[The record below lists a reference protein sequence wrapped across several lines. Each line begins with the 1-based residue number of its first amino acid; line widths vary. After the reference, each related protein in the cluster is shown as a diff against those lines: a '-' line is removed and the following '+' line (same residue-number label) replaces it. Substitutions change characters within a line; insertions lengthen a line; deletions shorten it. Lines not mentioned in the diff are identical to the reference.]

1 VLKALSVSEFGWI
14 WFLEDQGDNMTKRLE
29 QMRNVALVGHS
40 GCGKTS
46 LAEAILYNT
55 KSVNRLGRV
64 DDGTS
69 TMDFEPEEI
78 KRKVSLGTAFHPFK
92 WKNRRLNLI
101 DTPGENDF
109 ISDTKIC
116 LQAAEGAVVVVD
128 AVDGAKVGTEK
139 VWAFAH
145 DYNLARLIFINKLD
159 RERADFY
166 KVLEDIENTFSI
178 NATPVFLPIGA
189 EDGFTG
195 VVSLIELK
203 AHLYSNDGTGSSKD
217 GDIPSGMSE
226 DVEKWREKMMENIVE
241 VNDDIMEKYLDGQ
254 EITPKEIEE
263 SFVEGVKTGLVVPVI
278 PGSALLN
285 IGVRELLNVIDQ
297 ALPFPNERGTVKGH
311 KVNSE
316 EVVEFEAV
324 DEAPFSALVFK
335 TLADPFAG
343 RLNLFKVMSGKV
355 DSEATVFNATKRTK
369 EKLGQLLLIEGKK
382 QTPVSTVGAGD
393 IAAVAKLKETATGD
407 TFCKEDNPLVFD
419 PAKPLSPTISFAI
432 EATEKENEDKVYSS
446 LSKLM
451 EEDATLK
458 VDRDQSTSQ
467 IILSGTGQIH
477 LENTRDKLKRKF
489 GVEIILKTPKVP
501 YRETIKS
508 AREKIVYRHK
518 KQTGG
523 RGQFAEVQFDIF
535 PLKRG
540 EGFVFDEALVGMN
553 VPRNFVPAVEKGL
566 VEAMRSG
573 VLAGYPVVDL
583 KIRFFD
589 GKSHEV
595 DSSEMAFK
603 IAASMCFKKAVQ
615 EATPILLEP
624 IVSMEIR
631 VPEDAMGDV
640 IGDINGRRGKVL
652 GMDSDGKH
660 QIIRA
665 EVPLA
670 EVLRYSFDL
679 TAMTGGRGSF
689 QMEHSHYE
697 EVPAHLADKIIAAAK
712 GEEG

>member
-1 VLKALSVSEFGWI
+1 
-14 WFLEDQGDNMTKRLE
+14 MTKKVD
-29 QMRNVALVGHS
+29 QIRNVALVGHS

-46 LAEAILYNT
+46 LAEAILYSA
-55 KSVNRLGRV
+55 KSVDRLGRV

-78 KRKVSLGTAFHPFK
+78 KRKVTLGTAFHPYN
-92 WKNRRLNLI
+92 WKNGRFNLI

-116 LQAAEGAVVVVD
+116 LQAAEGTVVVVD
-128 AVDGAKVGTEK
+128 AVDGIKVGTEK
-139 VWAFAH
+139 VWGFAGE
-145 DYNLARLIFINKLD
+145 YSLPRVIFINKLD

-166 KVLEDIENTFSI
+166 KILKEIEDIFSI
-178 NATPVFLPIGA
+178 NVTPIYLPIGA
-189 EDGFTG
+189 ESDFSGI
-195 VVSLIELK
+195 VSLITLQ
-203 AHLYSNDGTGSSKD
+203 AYLYKNDGSGSSKD
-217 GDIPSGMSE
+217 GDIPGPMAE
-226 DVEKWREKMMENIVE
+226 TVDTWREKMMENIVE

-263 SFVEGVKTGLVVPVI
+263 IFIEGVKSGMVVPVI

-285 IGVRELLNVIDQ
+285 IGVKHLLDIIDQ
-297 ALPFPNERGTVKGH
+297 ILPFPSERGKVKGH
-311 KVNSE
+311 KIHSDE
-316 EVVEFEAV
+316 DVEFDAV
-324 DEAPFSALVFK
+324 DDAPFSALVFK

-343 RLNLFKVMSGKV
+343 RLNLFKVMSGKIG
-355 DSEATVFNATKRTK
+355 SESTVFNSTKGVK
-369 EKLGQLLLIEGKK
+369 ERLGQLLSIEGKK
-382 QTPVSTVGAGD
+382 QTPIKTAGAGD
-393 IAAVAKLKETATGD
+393 IAAVAKL
-407 TFCKEDNPLVFD
+407 VFD
-419 PAKPLSPTISFAI
+419 PAQPFSPTISFAI

-446 LSKLM
+446 LAKLM
-451 EEDATLK
+451 EEDPTLK
-458 VDRDQSTSQ
+458 VDRDQSTSE

-489 GVEIILKTPKVP
+489 GVEISLKTPKVP
-501 YRETIKS
+501 YRETVRGAK
-508 AREKIVYRHK
+508 EKIVYRHK

-523 RGQFAEVQFDIF
+523 RGQFAEVHFDIF
-535 PLKRG
+535 PLERG
-540 EGFVFDEALVGMN
+540 EGFVFKEALSGMN
-553 VPRNFVPAVEKGL
+553 VPRNFVPAVEKGI

-573 VLAGYPVVDL
+573 VLAGHPVVDL
-583 KIRFFD
+583 KIRFYD

-624 IVSMEIR
+624 IVSIEIR
-631 VPEDAMGDV
+631 VPEDVMGDV

-652 GMDSDGKH
+652 GMDTEGKH
-660 QIIRA
+660 QIIKA

-679 TAMTGGRGSF
+679 TSITGGRGSF

-697 EVPAHLADKIIAAAK
+697 EVPAQLAEKIIAASK
-712 GEEG
+712 GGTT

>member
-1 VLKALSVSEFGWI
+1 
-14 WFLEDQGDNMTKRLE
+14 MTKKVD
-29 QMRNVALVGHS
+29 QIRNVALVGHS

-46 LAEAILYNT
+46 LAEAILYSA

-78 KRKVSLGTAFHPFK
+78 KRKVTLGTAFHPYN
-92 WKNRRLNLI
+92 WKNGRFNLI

-116 LQAAEGAVVVVD
+116 LQAAEGTVVVVD
-128 AVDGAKVGTEK
+128 AVDGIRVGTEK
-139 VWAFAH
+139 VWGFAGE
-145 DYNLARLIFINKLD
+145 YSLPRVIFINKLD

-166 KVLEDIENTFSI
+166 KILKEIEDIFSI
-178 NATPVFLPIGA
+178 NVTPIYLPIGA
-189 EDGFTG
+189 ESDFSGI
-195 VVSLIELK
+195 VSLITLQ
-203 AHLYSNDGTGSSKD
+203 AYLYKNDGSGSSKD
-217 GDIPSGMSE
+217 GDIPGPMAE
-226 DVEKWREKMMENIVE
+226 TVNTWREKMMENIVE

-263 SFVEGVKTGLVVPVI
+263 IFIEGVKSGMVVPVI

-285 IGVRELLNVIDQ
+285 IGVKHLLDIIDQ
-297 ALPFPNERGTVKGH
+297 VLPFPSERGKVKGH
-311 KVNSE
+311 KIHSDEN
-316 EVVEFEAV
+316 VEFDAV
-324 DEAPFSALVFK
+324 DDAPFSALVFK

-343 RLNLFKVMSGKV
+343 RLNLFKVMSGKIG
-355 DSEATVFNATKRTK
+355 SESTVFNSTKGVK
-369 EKLGQLLLIEGKK
+369 ERLGQLLSIEGKK
-382 QTPVSTVGAGD
+382 QTPIKTAGAGD

-407 TFCKEDNPLVFD
+407 TFCIGDNPVVFD
-419 PAKPLSPTISFAI
+419 PAQPFSPTISFAI

-446 LSKLM
+446 LAKLM
-451 EEDATLK
+451 EEDPTLK
-458 VDRDQSTSQ
+458 VDRDQSTSE

-489 GVEIILKTPKVP
+489 GVEISLKTPKVP
-501 YRETIKS
+501 YRETIRGAK
-508 AREKIVYRHK
+508 EKIIYRHK

-523 RGQFAEVQFDIF
+523 RGQFAEVHFDIF
-535 PLKRG
+535 PLERG
-540 EGFVFDEALVGMN
+540 EGFVFKEALSGMN
-553 VPRNFVPAVEKGL
+553 VPRNFVPAVEKGI

-573 VLAGYPVVDL
+573 VLAGHPVVDL
-583 KIRFFD
+583 KIRFYD

-624 IVSMEIR
+624 IVSIEIR
-631 VPEDAMGDV
+631 VPEDVMGDV

-652 GMDSDGKH
+652 GMDTEGKH
-660 QIIRA
+660 QIIKA

-679 TAMTGGRGSF
+679 TSMTGGRGSF

-697 EVPAHLADKIIAAAK
+697 EVPVQLAEKIIAASK
-712 GEEG
+712 GGTS

>member
-1 VLKALSVSEFGWI
+1 
-14 WFLEDQGDNMTKRLE
+14 MTKKVD
-29 QMRNVALVGHS
+29 QIRNVALVGHS

-46 LAEAILYNT
+46 LAEAILYSA
-55 KSVNRLGRV
+55 KSVDRLGRV

-78 KRKVSLGTAFHPFK
+78 KRKVTLGTAFHPYN
-92 WKNRRLNLI
+92 WKNGRFNLI

-116 LQAAEGAVVVVD
+116 LQAAEGTVVVVD
-128 AVDGAKVGTEK
+128 AVDGIKVGTEK
-139 VWAFAH
+139 VWGFAGE
-145 DYNLARLIFINKLD
+145 YSLPRVIFINKLD

-166 KVLEDIENTFSI
+166 KILKEIEDIFSI
-178 NATPVFLPIGA
+178 NVTPIYLPIGA
-189 EDGFTG
+189 ESDFSGI
-195 VVSLIELK
+195 VSLITLQ
-203 AHLYSNDGTGSSKD
+203 AYLYKNDGSGSSKD
-217 GDIPSGMSE
+217 GDIPGPMAE
-226 DVEKWREKMMENIVE
+226 TVDTWREKMMENIVE

-263 SFVEGVKTGLVVPVI
+263 IFIEGVKSGMVVPVI

-285 IGVRELLNVIDQ
+285 IGVKHLLDIIDQ
-297 ALPFPNERGTVKGH
+297 ILPFPSERGKVKGH
-311 KVNSE
+311 KIHSDE
-316 EVVEFEAV
+316 DVEFDAV
-324 DEAPFSALVFK
+324 DDAPFSALVFK

-343 RLNLFKVMSGKV
+343 RLNLFKVMSGKIG
-355 DSEATVFNATKRTK
+355 SESTVFNSTKGVK
-369 EKLGQLLLIEGKK
+369 ERLGQLLSIEGKK
-382 QTPVSTVGAGD
+382 QTPIKTAGAGD

-407 TFCKEDNPLVFD
+407 TFCIGDNPVVFD
-419 PAKPLSPTISFAI
+419 PAQPFSPTISFAI

-446 LSKLM
+446 LAKLM
-451 EEDATLK
+451 EEDPTLK
-458 VDRDQSTSQ
+458 VDRDQSTSE

-489 GVEIILKTPKVP
+489 GVEISLKTPKVP
-501 YRETIKS
+501 YRETVRGAK
-508 AREKIVYRHK
+508 EKIVYRHK

-523 RGQFAEVQFDIF
+523 RGQFAEVHFDIF
-535 PLKRG
+535 PLERG
-540 EGFVFDEALVGMN
+540 EGFVFKEALSGMN
-553 VPRNFVPAVEKGL
+553 VPRNFVPAVEKGI

-573 VLAGYPVVDL
+573 VLAGHPVVDL
-583 KIRFFD
+583 KIRFYD

-624 IVSMEIR
+624 IVSIEIR
-631 VPEDAMGDV
+631 VPEDVMGDV

-652 GMDSDGKH
+652 GMDTEGKH
-660 QIIRA
+660 QIIKA

-679 TAMTGGRGSF
+679 TSITGGRGSF

-697 EVPAHLADKIIAAAK
+697 EVPAQLAEKIIAASK
-712 GEEG
+712 RGTT

>member
-1 VLKALSVSEFGWI
+1 
-14 WFLEDQGDNMTKRLE
+14 MTKKVD
-29 QMRNVALVGHS
+29 QIRNVALVGHS

-46 LAEAILYNT
+46 LAEAILYSA
-55 KSVNRLGRV
+55 KSVDRLGRV

-78 KRKVSLGTAFHPFK
+78 KRKVTLGTAFHPYN
-92 WKNRRLNLI
+92 WKNGRFNLI

-116 LQAAEGAVVVVD
+116 LQAAEGTVVVVD
-128 AVDGAKVGTEK
+128 AVDGIKVGTEK
-139 VWAFAH
+139 VWGFAGE
-145 DYNLARLIFINKLD
+145 YSLPRVIFINKLD

-166 KVLEDIENTFSI
+166 KILKEIEDIFSI
-178 NATPVFLPIGA
+178 NVTPIYLPIGA
-189 EDGFTG
+189 ESDFSGI
-195 VVSLIELK
+195 VSLITLQ
-203 AHLYSNDGTGSSKD
+203 AYLYKNDGSGSSKD
-217 GDIPSGMSE
+217 GDIPGPMAE
-226 DVEKWREKMMENIVE
+226 TVDTWREKMMENIVE

-263 SFVEGVKTGLVVPVI
+263 IFIEGVKSGMVVPVI

-285 IGVRELLNVIDQ
+285 IGVKHLLDIIDQ
-297 ALPFPNERGTVKGH
+297 ILPFPSERGKVKGH
-311 KVNSE
+311 KIHSDE
-316 EVVEFEAV
+316 DVEFDAV
-324 DEAPFSALVFK
+324 DDAPFSALVFK

-343 RLNLFKVMSGKV
+343 RLNLFKVMSGKIG
-355 DSEATVFNATKRTK
+355 SESTVFNSTKGVK
-369 EKLGQLLLIEGKK
+369 ERLGQLLSIEGKK
-382 QTPVSTVGAGD
+382 QTPIKTAGAGD

-407 TFCKEDNPLVFD
+407 TFCIGDNPVVFD
-419 PAKPLSPTISFAI
+419 PAQPFSPTISFAI

-446 LSKLM
+446 LAKLM
-451 EEDATLK
+451 EEDPTLK
-458 VDRDQSTSQ
+458 VDRDQSTSE

-489 GVEIILKTPKVP
+489 GVEINLKTPKVP
-501 YRETIKS
+501 YRETVRGAK
-508 AREKIVYRHK
+508 EKIVYRHK

-523 RGQFAEVQFDIF
+523 RGQFAEVHFDIF
-535 PLKRG
+535 PLERG
-540 EGFVFDEALVGMN
+540 EGFVFKEALSGMN
-553 VPRNFVPAVEKGL
+553 VPRNFVPAVEKGI

-573 VLAGYPVVDL
+573 VLAGHPVVDL
-583 KIRFFD
+583 KIRFYD

-624 IVSMEIR
+624 IVSIEIR
-631 VPEDAMGDV
+631 VPEDVMGDV

-652 GMDSDGKH
+652 GMDTEGKH
-660 QIIRA
+660 QIIKA

-679 TAMTGGRGSF
+679 TSITGGRGSF

-697 EVPAHLADKIIAAAK
+697 EVPAQLAEKIIAASK
-712 GEEG
+712 GGTT

>member
-1 VLKALSVSEFGWI
+1 
-14 WFLEDQGDNMTKRLE
+14 MTKKVD
-29 QMRNVALVGHS
+29 QIRNVALVGHS

-46 LAEAILYNT
+46 LAEAILYSA

-64 DDGTS
+64 DDGT
-69 TMDFEPEEI
+69 
-78 KRKVSLGTAFHPFK
+78 KVTLGTAFHPYN
-92 WKNRRLNLI
+92 WKNGRFNLI

-116 LQAAEGAVVVVD
+116 LQAAEGTVVVVD
-128 AVDGAKVGTEK
+128 AVDGIKVGTEK
-139 VWAFAH
+139 VWGFAGE
-145 DYNLARLIFINKLD
+145 YSLPRVIFINKLD

-166 KVLEDIENTFSI
+166 KILKEIEDIFSM
-178 NATPVFLPIGA
+178 NVTPIYLPIGA
-189 EDGFTG
+189 ESDFSGI
-195 VVSLIELK
+195 VSLITLQ
-203 AHLYSNDGTGSSKD
+203 AYLYKNDGSGSSKD
-217 GDIPSGMSE
+217 GDIPGPMAE
-226 DVEKWREKMMENIVE
+226 TVDTWREKMMENIVE

-263 SFVEGVKTGLVVPVI
+263 IFVEGVKSGMVVPVI

-285 IGVRELLNVIDQ
+285 IGVKHLLDIIDQ
-297 ALPFPNERGTVKGH
+297 VLPFPSERGKVKGH
-311 KVNSE
+311 KIHSDE
-316 EVVEFEAV
+316 DVEFDAL
-324 DEAPFSALVFK
+324 DDAPFSALVFK

-343 RLNLFKVMSGKV
+343 RLNLFKVMSGKIG
-355 DSEATVFNATKRTK
+355 SESTVFNSTKGVK
-369 EKLGQLLLIEGKK
+369 ERLGQLLSIEGKK
-382 QTPVSTVGAGD
+382 QTPIKTAGAGD

-407 TFCKEDNPLVFD
+407 TFCIGDNPVVFD
-419 PAKPLSPTISFAI
+419 PAQPFSPTISFAI

-446 LSKLM
+446 LAKLM
-451 EEDATLK
+451 EEDPTLK
-458 VDRDQSTSQ
+458 VDRDQSTSE

-489 GVEIILKTPKVP
+489 GVEINLKTPKVP
-501 YRETIKS
+501 YRETIRGAK
-508 AREKIVYRHK
+508 EKIIYRHK

-523 RGQFAEVQFDIF
+523 RGQFAEVHFDIF
-535 PLKRG
+535 PLERG
-540 EGFVFDEALVGMN
+540 EGFEFKEALTGMN
-553 VPRNFVPAVEKGL
+553 VPRNFVPAVEKGI

-583 KIRFFD
+583 KIRFYD

-624 IVSMEIR
+624 IMSIEIR
-631 VPEDAMGDV
+631 VPEDVMGDV

-652 GMDSDGKH
+652 GMDTEGKH
-660 QIIRA
+660 QIIKA

-679 TAMTGGRGSF
+679 TSMTGGRGSF

-697 EVPAHLADKIIAAAK
+697 EVPVQLADKIIAGSK
-712 GEEG
+712 GGTS

>member
-1 VLKALSVSEFGWI
+1 
-14 WFLEDQGDNMTKRLE
+14 MTKKVD
-29 QMRNVALVGHS
+29 QIRNVALVGHS

-46 LAEAILYNT
+46 LAEAILYSA
-55 KSVNRLGRV
+55 KSVDRLGRV

-78 KRKVSLGTAFHPFK
+78 KRKVTLGTAFHPYN
-92 WKNRRLNLI
+92 WKNGRFNLI

-116 LQAAEGAVVVVD
+116 LQAAEGTVVVVD
-128 AVDGAKVGTEK
+128 AVDGIKVGTEK
-139 VWAFAH
+139 VWGFAGE
-145 DYNLARLIFINKLD
+145 YSLPRVIFINKLD

-166 KVLEDIENTFSI
+166 KILKEIEDIFSI
-178 NATPVFLPIGA
+178 NVTPIYLPIGA
-189 EDGFTG
+189 ESDFSGI
-195 VVSLIELK
+195 VSLITLQ
-203 AHLYSNDGTGSSKD
+203 AYLYKNDGSGSSKD
-217 GDIPSGMSE
+217 GDIPGPMAE
-226 DVEKWREKMMENIVE
+226 TVDTWREKMMENIVE

-263 SFVEGVKTGLVVPVI
+263 IFIEGVKSGMVVPVI

-285 IGVRELLNVIDQ
+285 IGVKHLLDIIDQ
-297 ALPFPNERGTVKGH
+297 ILPFPSERGKVKGH
-311 KVNSE
+311 KIHSDE
-316 EVVEFEAV
+316 DVEFDAV
-324 DEAPFSALVFK
+324 DDAPFSALVFK

-343 RLNLFKVMSGKV
+343 RLNLFKVMSGKIG
-355 DSEATVFNATKRTK
+355 SESTVFNSTKGVK
-369 EKLGQLLLIEGKK
+369 ERLGQLLSIEGKK
-382 QTPVSTVGAGD
+382 QTPIKTAGAGD

-407 TFCKEDNPLVFD
+407 TFCIGDNPVVFD
-419 PAKPLSPTISFAI
+419 PAQPFSPTISFAI

-446 LSKLM
+446 LAKLM
-451 EEDATLK
+451 EEDPTLK
-458 VDRDQSTSQ
+458 VDRDQSTSE

-489 GVEIILKTPKVP
+489 GVEISLKTPKVP
-501 YRETIKS
+501 YRETVRGAK
-508 AREKIVYRHK
+508 EKIVYRHK

-523 RGQFAEVQFDIF
+523 RGQFAEVHFDIF
-535 PLKRG
+535 PLERG
-540 EGFVFDEALVGMN
+540 EGFVFKEALSGMN
-553 VPRNFVPAVEKGL
+553 VPRNFVPAVEKGI

-573 VLAGYPVVDL
+573 VLAGHPVVDL
-583 KIRFFD
+583 KIRFYD

-624 IVSMEIR
+624 IVSIEIR
-631 VPEDAMGDV
+631 VPEDVMGDV

-652 GMDSDGKH
+652 GMDTEGKH
-660 QIIRA
+660 QIIKA

-679 TAMTGGRGSF
+679 TSITGGRGSF

-697 EVPAHLADKIIAAAK
+697 EVPAQLAEKIIAASK
-712 GEEG
+712 GGTT

>member
-1 VLKALSVSEFGWI
+1 
-14 WFLEDQGDNMTKRLE
+14 MTKNVD
-29 QMRNVALVGHS
+29 QIRNVALVGHS

-46 LAEAILYNT
+46 LAEAILYSA

-78 KRKVSLGTAFHPFK
+78 KRKATLGTAFHHYN
-92 WKNRRLNLI
+92 WKNRRFNLI

-128 AVDGAKVGTEK
+128 AVDGIKVGTEK
-139 VWAFAH
+139 VWGFAEE
-145 DYNLARLIFINKLD
+145 YNLPRFIFINKLD

-166 KVLEDIENTFSI
+166 KILKEIEDIFSI
-178 NATPVFLPIGA
+178 NVTPIYLPIGA
-189 EDGFTG
+189 EGDFNGMVNLITLQAYLYKNDGSGF
-195 VVSLIELK
+195 
-203 AHLYSNDGTGSSKD
+203 SNDS
-217 GDIPSGMSE
+217 DIPGPMAE
-226 DVEKWREKMMENIVE
+226 TVDTWREKMMENIVE

-263 SFVEGVKTGLVVPVI
+263 IFIEGVKSGMIVPVI
-278 PGSALLN
+278 PGSGLLN
-285 IGVRELLNVIDQ
+285 IGVKHLLDIIDQ
-297 ALPFPNERGTVKGH
+297 VLPFPIERGKVKGH
-311 KVNSE
+311 KIGSE
-316 EVVEFEAV
+316 EKVEFDAS

-343 RLNLFKVMSGKV
+343 RLNLFKVMSGKIG
-355 DSEATVFNATKRTK
+355 SESTVFNSTKGIK
-369 EKLGQLLLIEGKK
+369 EKLGQLLSIEGKK
-382 QTPVSTVGAGD
+382 QTPIKTAGAGD

-407 TFCKEDNPLVFD
+407 TFCIGDHPVVFD
-419 PAKPLSPTISFAI
+419 PAQPFLPTISFAI
-432 EATEKENEDKVYSS
+432 EATERENEDKVYSS
-446 LSKLM
+446 LAKLM
-451 EEDATLK
+451 EEDPTLK
-458 VDRDQSTSQ
+458 VDRDQSTSE

-489 GVEIILKTPKVP
+489 GVEINLKTPKVP
-501 YRETIKS
+501 YRETIRS
-508 AREKIVYRHK
+508 AKEKIIYRHK

-523 RGQFAEVQFDIF
+523 RGQFAEVHFDIS
-535 PLKRG
+535 PLERG
-540 EGFVFDEALVGMN
+540 EGFVFDEALTGMN
-553 VPRNFVPAVEKGL
+553 VPRNFVPAVEKGI
-566 VEAMRSG
+566 VEAMRRG

-583 KIRFFD
+583 TIRFYD

-624 IVSMEIR
+624 IMSMEIR
-631 VPEDAMGDV
+631 VPEDVMGDV

-652 GMDSDGKH
+652 GMDSEGKQ
-660 QIIRA
+660 QIIKA

-679 TAMTGGRGSF
+679 TAITGGRGSF
-689 QMEHSHYE
+689 QMEHSRYE
-697 EVPAHLADKIIAAAK
+697 EVPSQLAEKIIAASK
-712 GEEG
+712 GEAS

>member
-1 VLKALSVSEFGWI
+1 
-14 WFLEDQGDNMTKRLE
+14 MTKKVD
-29 QMRNVALVGHS
+29 QIRNVALVGHS

-46 LAEAILYNT
+46 LAEAILYSA

-78 KRKVSLGTAFHPFK
+78 KRKVTLGTAFHPYN
-92 WKNRRLNLI
+92 WKNGRFNLI

-116 LQAAEGAVVVVD
+116 LQAAEGTVVVVD
-128 AVDGAKVGTEK
+128 AVDGIRVGTEK
-139 VWAFAH
+139 VWGFAGE
-145 DYNLARLIFINKLD
+145 YSLPRVIFINKLD

-166 KVLEDIENTFSI
+166 KILKEIEDIFSI
-178 NATPVFLPIGA
+178 NVTPIYLPIGA
-189 EDGFTG
+189 ESDFSGI
-195 VVSLIELK
+195 VSLITLQ
-203 AHLYSNDGTGSSKD
+203 AYLYKNDGSGSSKD
-217 GDIPSGMSE
+217 GDIPGPMAE
-226 DVEKWREKMMENIVE
+226 TVDTWREKMMENIVE

-263 SFVEGVKTGLVVPVI
+263 IFIEGVKSGMVVPVI

-285 IGVRELLNVIDQ
+285 IGVKHLLDIIDQ
-297 ALPFPNERGTVKGH
+297 VLPFPSERGKVKGH
-311 KVNSE
+311 KIHSDEN
-316 EVVEFEAV
+316 VEFDAV
-324 DEAPFSALVFK
+324 DDAPFSALVFK

-343 RLNLFKVMSGKV
+343 RLNLFKVMSGKIG
-355 DSEATVFNATKRTK
+355 SESTVFNSTKGVK
-369 EKLGQLLLIEGKK
+369 ERLGQLLSIEGKK
-382 QTPVSTVGAGD
+382 QTPIKTAGAGD

-407 TFCKEDNPLVFD
+407 TFCIGDNPVVFD
-419 PAKPLSPTISFAI
+419 PAQPFSPTISFAI

-446 LSKLM
+446 LAKLM
-451 EEDATLK
+451 EEDPTLK
-458 VDRDQSTSQ
+458 VDRDQSTSE

-489 GVEIILKTPKVP
+489 GVEISLKTPKVP
-501 YRETIKS
+501 YRETVRGAK
-508 AREKIVYRHK
+508 EKIVYRHK

-523 RGQFAEVQFDIF
+523 RGQFAEVHFDIF
-535 PLKRG
+535 PLERG
-540 EGFVFDEALVGMN
+540 EGFVFKEALSGMN
-553 VPRNFVPAVEKGL
+553 VPRNFVPAVEKGI

-573 VLAGYPVVDL
+573 VLAGHPVVDL
-583 KIRFFD
+583 KIRFYD

-624 IVSMEIR
+624 IVSIEIR
-631 VPEDAMGDV
+631 VPEDVMGDV

-652 GMDSDGKH
+652 GMDTEGKH
-660 QIIRA
+660 QIIKA

-679 TAMTGGRGSF
+679 TSITGGRGSF

-697 EVPAHLADKIIAAAK
+697 EVPVQLAEKIIAASK
-712 GEEG
+712 GETS

>member
-1 VLKALSVSEFGWI
+1 
-14 WFLEDQGDNMTKRLE
+14 MTKKVD
-29 QMRNVALVGHS
+29 QIRNVALVGHS

-46 LAEAILYNT
+46 LAEAILYSA
-55 KSVNRLGRV
+55 KSVDRLGRV

-78 KRKVSLGTAFHPFK
+78 KRKVTLGTAFHPYN
-92 WKNRRLNLI
+92 WKNGRFNLI

-116 LQAAEGAVVVVD
+116 LQAAEGTVVVVD
-128 AVDGAKVGTEK
+128 AVDGIKVGTEK
-139 VWAFAH
+139 VWGFAGE
-145 DYNLARLIFINKLD
+145 YSLPRVIFINKLD

-166 KVLEDIENTFSI
+166 KILKEIEDIFSI
-178 NATPVFLPIGA
+178 NVTPIYLPIGA
-189 EDGFTG
+189 ESDFSGI
-195 VVSLIELK
+195 VSLITLR
-203 AHLYSNDGTGSSKD
+203 AYLYKNDGSGSSKD
-217 GDIPSGMSE
+217 GDIPGPMAE
-226 DVEKWREKMMENIVE
+226 TVDTWREKMMENIVE

-263 SFVEGVKTGLVVPVI
+263 IFIEGVKSGMVVPVI

-285 IGVRELLNVIDQ
+285 IGVKHLLDIIDQ
-297 ALPFPNERGTVKGH
+297 ILPFPSERGKVKGH
-311 KVNSE
+311 KIHSDE
-316 EVVEFEAV
+316 DVEFDAV
-324 DEAPFSALVFK
+324 DDAPFSALVFK

-343 RLNLFKVMSGKV
+343 RLNLFKVMSGKIG
-355 DSEATVFNATKRTK
+355 SESTVFNSTKGVK
-369 EKLGQLLLIEGKK
+369 ERLGQLLSIEGKK
-382 QTPVSTVGAGD
+382 QTPIKTAGAGD

-407 TFCKEDNPLVFD
+407 TFCIGDNPVVFD
-419 PAKPLSPTISFAI
+419 PAQPFSPTISFAI

-446 LSKLM
+446 LAKLM
-451 EEDATLK
+451 EEDPTLK
-458 VDRDQSTSQ
+458 VDRDQSTSE

-489 GVEIILKTPKVP
+489 GVEISLKTPKVP
-501 YRETIKS
+501 YRETVRGAK
-508 AREKIVYRHK
+508 EKIVYRHK

-523 RGQFAEVQFDIF
+523 RGQFAEVHFDIF
-535 PLKRG
+535 PLERG
-540 EGFVFDEALVGMN
+540 EGFVFKEALSGMN
-553 VPRNFVPAVEKGL
+553 VPRNFVPAVEKGI

-573 VLAGYPVVDL
+573 VLAGHPVVDL
-583 KIRFFD
+583 KIRFYD

-624 IVSMEIR
+624 IVSIEIR
-631 VPEDAMGDV
+631 VPEDVMGDV

-652 GMDSDGKH
+652 GMDTEGKH
-660 QIIRA
+660 QIIKA

-679 TAMTGGRGSF
+679 TSITGGRGSF

-697 EVPAHLADKIIAAAK
+697 EVPAQLAEKIIAASK
-712 GEEG
+712 GGTT

>member
-1 VLKALSVSEFGWI
+1 
-14 WFLEDQGDNMTKRLE
+14 MTKKVD
-29 QMRNVALVGHS
+29 QIRNVALVGHS

-46 LAEAILYNT
+46 LAEAILYSA

-78 KRKVSLGTAFHPFK
+78 KRKVTLGTAFHPYN
-92 WKNRRLNLI
+92 WKNGRFNLI

-116 LQAAEGAVVVVD
+116 LQAAEGTVVVVD
-128 AVDGAKVGTEK
+128 AVDGIKVGTEK
-139 VWAFAH
+139 VWGFAGE
-145 DYNLARLIFINKLD
+145 YSLPRVIFINKLD

-166 KVLEDIENTFSI
+166 KILKEIEDIFSI
-178 NATPVFLPIGA
+178 NVTPIYLPIGA
-189 EDGFTG
+189 ESDFSGI
-195 VVSLIELK
+195 VSLITLQ
-203 AHLYSNDGTGSSKD
+203 AYLYKNDGSGSSKD
-217 GDIPSGMSE
+217 GDIPGPMAE
-226 DVEKWREKMMENIVE
+226 TVDTWREKMMENIVE

-263 SFVEGVKTGLVVPVI
+263 IFIEGVKSGMVVPVI

-285 IGVRELLNVIDQ
+285 IGVKHLLDIIDQ
-297 ALPFPNERGTVKGH
+297 ILPFPSERGKVKGH
-311 KVNSE
+311 KIHSDE
-316 EVVEFEAV
+316 DVEFDAL
-324 DEAPFSALVFK
+324 DDAPFSALVFK

-343 RLNLFKVMSGKV
+343 RLNLFKVMSGKIG
-355 DSEATVFNATKRTK
+355 SESTVFNSTKGVK
-369 EKLGQLLLIEGKK
+369 ERLGQLLSIEGKK
-382 QTPVSTVGAGD
+382 QTPIKTAGAGD

-407 TFCKEDNPLVFD
+407 TFCIEDNPVVFD
-419 PAKPLSPTISFAI
+419 PAQPFSPTISFAI

-446 LSKLM
+446 LAKLM
-451 EEDATLK
+451 EEDPTLK
-458 VDRDQSTSQ
+458 VDRDQSTSE

-489 GVEIILKTPKVP
+489 GVEINLKTPKVP
-501 YRETIKS
+501 YRETVRGAK
-508 AREKIVYRHK
+508 EKIIYRHK

-523 RGQFAEVQFDIF
+523 RGQFAEVHFDIF
-535 PLKRG
+535 PLERG
-540 EGFVFDEALVGMN
+540 EGFVFKEALSGMN
-553 VPRNFVPAVEKGL
+553 VPRNFVPAVEKRI

-573 VLAGYPVVDL
+573 VLAGHPVVDL
-583 KIRFFD
+583 KIRFYD

-624 IVSMEIR
+624 IMSIEIR
-631 VPEDAMGDV
+631 VPEDVMGDV

-652 GMDSDGKH
+652 GMDTEGKH
-660 QIIRA
+660 QIIKA

-679 TAMTGGRGSF
+679 TSITGGRGSF

-697 EVPAHLADKIIAAAK
+697 EVPAQLAEKIIAASK
-712 GEEG
+712 GGTT